1 MTSVAP
7 PRAGKKSGS
16 AGAAYSEVEGFMTDI
31 VRRNPGETEFH
42 QAVRE
47 VAESVMPLVLEDQ
60 RYRDAK
66 ILERMAE
73 PDRVISFRVAWE
85 DDKSEIHINRA
96 WRIQFNGA
104 IGPYKGGMR
113 FHPSVTLGVLK
124 FLGFEQTFKNSLTGL
139 PMGGGKGGSNFDPK
153 GKSDRE
159 VMRFCYTLMDELH
172 RHIGERTDIPA
183 GDIGVG
189 PREVG
194 YMFGAYRKLENRFT
208 GVFTGKGRAFGGS
221 AIRPEATGY
230 GLVYFTEAML
240 GTRGEGIKDKTAL
253 VSGSGNVALYAIEKL
268 AQLGARVITASD
280 SSGFVHDPDGISL
293 EKLEWLKDLKELRRG
308 RIEEYAKKY
317 KKATFHA
324 GKRPWS
330 VDCDLAFPC
339 ATQNELTIDDAK
351 TLTKNGVISVAEGA
365 NMPSDAEAVH
375 HLLEKKVLFGPA
387 KAANAGGV
395 AVSGLEQ
402 TQNSMRLSWSAE
414 EVDDRLKQIML
425 DIHETCV
432 QHGGDG
438 NGFVNYVKGA
448 NVGGFVK
455 VAEAMLAYGVM

>member
-1 MTSVAP
+1 MQ
-7 PRAGKKSGS
+7 
-16 AGAAYSEVEGFMTDI
+16 EI

-47 VAESVMPLVLEDQ
+47 VAESVMPLILDDQ

-66 ILERMAE
+66 VLERMAE

-85 DDKSEIHINRA
+85 DDKGEIQINRA
-96 WRIQFNGA
+96 WRVQFNGA

-139 PMGGGKGGSNFDPK
+139 PMGGGKGGANFDPK

-172 RHIGERTDIPA
+172 RHIGERTDVPA

-189 PREVG
+189 AREVG

-240 GTRGEGIKDKTAL
+240 ATRGEGCERKTAL

-268 AQLGARVITASD
+268 AQLGARVVTASD
-280 SSGFVHDPDGISL
+280 SSGFIHDPDGVSL
-293 EKLEWLKDLKELRRG
+293 EKLAWLKELKEERRG
-308 RIEEYAKKY
+308 RIEEYAKKFT
-317 KKATFHA
+317 KATFHA

-339 ATQNELTIDDAK
+339 ATQNELSLDDAR
-351 TLTKNGVISVAEGA
+351 TLAKNGVIAVAEGA
-365 NMPSDAEAVH
+365 NMPSDADAVH

-425 DIHETCV
+425 GIHETCV

>member
-1 MTSVAP
+1 MEDVT
-7 PRAGKKSGS
+7 
-16 AGAAYSEVEGFMTDI
+16 
-31 VRRNPGETEFH
+31 RRNPGEIEFH

-47 VAESVMPLVLEDQ
+47 VADSVMPLVLDDT

-85 DDKSEIHINRA
+85 DDHGEIQINRA
-96 WRIQFNGA
+96 WRVQFNGA

-189 PREVG
+189 AREVG

-240 GTRGEGIKDKTAL
+240 GTRGEGITGKTAL
-253 VSGSGNVALYAIEKL
+253 VSGSGNVALYAMEKL
-268 AQLGARVITASD
+268 VQLGARVVTASD
-280 SSGFVHDPDGISL
+280 SSGFVHDPDGISI
-293 EKLEWLKDLKELRRG
+293 EKLEWLKDLKEVRRG
-308 RIEEYAKKY
+308 RIEEYATKY
-317 KKATFHA
+317 RKATFHA
-324 GKRPWS
+324 GKRPWN

-339 ATQNELTIDDAK
+339 ATQNELSLDDAK
-351 TLTKNGVISVAEGA
+351 VLVKNGVIAVAEGA
-365 NMPSDAEAVH
+365 NMPSDADAVH
-375 HLLEKKVLFGPA
+375 LLQKKVLFGPA

-402 TQNSMRLSWSAE
+402 TQNSMRLSWSE
-414 EVDDRLKQIML
+414 KEVDDKLKQIML
-425 DIHETCV
+425 DIHGTCV

-438 NGFVNYVKGA
+438 NGYVNYVNGA